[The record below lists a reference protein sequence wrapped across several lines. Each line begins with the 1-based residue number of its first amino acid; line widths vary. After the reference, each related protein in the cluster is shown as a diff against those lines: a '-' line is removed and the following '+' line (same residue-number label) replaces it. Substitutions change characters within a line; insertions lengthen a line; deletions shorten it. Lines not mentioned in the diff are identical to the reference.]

1 MIVPFPVLLTVTEN
15 PGAKIAPTFLLIFI
29 KTEQAPPPTQSP
41 DQEVRT
47 VPDPV
52 GAAVKVTRVP
62 GLNGKLQVAP
72 QLIPAGELEIVP

>member
-1 MIVPFPVLLTVTEN
+1 MIIPFPVLLTVTEN
-15 PGAKIAPTFLLIFI
+15 PGAKVAPTFRVIFI

-47 VPDPV
+47 VPDNV
-52 GAAVKVTRVP
+52 GVALKVTRVP
-62 GLNGKLQVAP
+62 GLNGKVQVAP